1 MKYRPIHTRCASQQQ
16 GFTLAELLVVVVIVG
31 LTTAWSLPNIQR
43 NLAQAKVD
51 RYWRNVETGLF
62 NLRARM
68 GAFKGSCEIDFSVR
82 DSFALNSFVAPEAL
96 LESLQADGSR
106 TADDV
111 LAECRQRFVGDAG
124 VNENALRLVNL
135 EGTSERDAVE
145 VATRTQTFFFTPPG
159 TTSNDLDMVLLIRSR
174 QANASW
180 ALNENGDS
188 RLRTRCVEV
197 TGNGQVFAGTWSDSN
212 NQCAS
217 R

>member
-1 MKYRPIHTRCASQQQ
+1 
-16 GFTLAELLVVVVIVG
+16 
-31 LTTAWSLPNIQR
+31 
-43 NLAQAKVD
+43 
-51 RYWRNVETGLF
+51 
-62 NLRARM
+62 M

-96 LESLQADGSR
+96 LESLQADGNR

-212 NQCAS
+212 NQCDS

>member
-1 MKYRPIHTRCASQQQ
+1 
-16 GFTLAELLVVVVIVG
+16 
-31 LTTAWSLPNIQR
+31 
-43 NLAQAKVD
+43 
-51 RYWRNVETGLF
+51 
-62 NLRARM
+62 M

-145 VATRTQTFFFTPPG
+145 VPHARKPFSSHPWHNLQRFRHGSTDPIPASQ
-159 TTSNDLDMVLLIRSR
+159 R
-174 QANASW
+174 QLGA
-180 ALNENGDS
+180 E
-188 RLRTRCVEV
+188 RKRR
-197 TGNGQVFAGTWSDSN
+197 
-212 NQCAS
+212 
-217 R
+217 